1 LHRTGGL
8 PRAAGG
14 GPLAQVAPTICLIS
28 PVGRLPGDLVTNL
41 FAVVGEAL
49 TNVARHA
56 RAESAGSTS
65 R

>member
-1 LHRTGGL
+1 
-8 PRAAGG
+8 
-14 GPLAQVAPTICLIS
+14 
-28 PVGRLPGDLVTNL
+28 LPGDLVTNL

>member
-1 LHRTGGL
+1 
-8 PRAAGG
+8 
-14 GPLAQVAPTICLIS
+14 
-28 PVGRLPGDLVTNL
+28 LPGDLVTNL

-56 RAESAGSTS
+56 RAESAWSTS